1 MSITVEWINQFWDRI
16 KLFLSGCQ
24 DDDDF
29 NKMISFVKQQSLWIY
44 CQQTLVKIEPQ
55 KREQIPWNQF
65 RIIFP
70 NWRENCVYS
79 KMLNT
84 HTSLHSW
91 SEIEAIFGKEGV
103 VVDAGVEPISNSV
116 PNLLPANLTGHKH
129 SSSQRL
135 HDQRRGKACKLVS
148 ESLRAPVKMFWHILI
163 FSLQRGADQNLSDL
177 ADHCC
182 RR

>member
-1 MSITVEWINQFWDRI
+1 MSITVEWINQFWDWT
-16 KLFLSGCQ
+16 KLFCLAVKVTMVLTKWYHLSSNL
-24 DDDDF
+24 F
-29 NKMISFVKQQSLWIY
+29 EY

-79 KMLNT
+79 KLLNT

-135 HDQRRGKACKLVS
+135 HDQRRGKACKLVFREMKS
-148 ESLRAPVKMFWHILI
+148 S
-163 FSLQRGADQNLSDL
+163 S
-177 ADHCC
+177 
-182 RR
+182 

>member
-1 MSITVEWINQFWDRI
+1 MTPHTSSILASSTAIYFGSDQTFLFWSHECRSLLSESTNFEI
-16 KLFLSGCQ
+16 ESSCFFSGCQ

-29 NKMISFVKQQSLWIY
+29 NKMILFVKESLWIY

-135 HDQRRGKACKLVS
+135 HDQRRGKACKLVFREMKS
-148 ESLRAPVKMFWHILI
+148 S
-163 FSLQRGADQNLSDL
+163 S
-177 ADHCC
+177 
-182 RR
+182 